1 MRKGSLRFKSREIR
15 AEQKGKS
22 KEESKRERM
31 LFSKAARIKAQQ
43 EGRG

>member
-1 MRKGSLRFKSREIR
+1 MRKGSLRDKSREIKV
-15 AEQKGKS
+15 EQKGKS

-31 LFSKAARIKAQQ
+31 LFSKAARIKAHE